1 MSFNI
6 KRYFQV
12 LGISLAVVAAV
23 ALVCL
28 GINFDSTDNLTD
40 GTNTAT
46 VDTETGKINVLLMCT
61 DMDGLRTDAIML
73 AQYNI
78 DTNTVNMLSIPRDTR
93 MFVGNRYQKINA
105 AHAYMTDGKI
115 GGAEATVEA
124 VTRITGIP
132 VNYYIDFSLDGVAHV
147 INELGPI
154 EFTIPDICGDG
165 EGMVYDDPV
174 QSLHI
179 NLPPGTYG
187 LNGSQA
193 VWVMRFR
200 HGNWD
205 SDLNDGKGGWKG
217 GYFDGDG
224 SRMKLQQEF
233 IKAVVDQ
240 KVNAGLVLKIPA
252 IFKAIS
258 EEVKTNLTVKDVVKY
273 SKYAADFSSDK
284 ITSYELPGHFDTY
297 ILDGAT
303 QDVWEVDL
311 SATRELV
318 QTVFGYP
325 ADNLTIENPNLTDI
339 YGDDFDS
346 DDDGYIDSY
355 SPSGGEG
362 SSDGAYYDNDSRNSG
377 GSYSYSNNYSSG
389 NSSSYDDDT
398 SYDNNSSYEDSSD
411 YESSYEDTSY
421 DEDESDADYYDESD
435 DYDSD
440 DETYDE
446 TDSEEL

>member
-1 MSFNI
+1 MKFNI

-12 LGISLAVVAAV
+12 LGISLAVVAA
-23 ALVCL
+23 AAFICL
-28 GINFDSTDNLTD
+28 GMNFDTGESLADD
-40 GTNTAT
+40 TNTAT
-46 VDTETGKINVLLMCT
+46 VDTGTGKINVLLMCT

-73 AQYNI
+73 AQYN
-78 DTNTVNMLSIPRDTR
+78 TETGTVNMLSIPRDTR

-105 AHAYMTDGKI
+105 AHAYMTNGKI

-132 VNYYIDFSLDGVAHV
+132 INYYIDFSLDGVAHV

-165 EGMVYDDPV
+165 QGMVYDDPV

-179 NLPPGTYG
+179 DLPPGTYG

-205 SDLNDGKGGWKG
+205 SDLNDGRGGYIG

-284 ITSYELPGHFDTY
+284 ITSYELPGHFDKY
-297 ILDGAT
+297 VLDGAT

-311 SATRELV
+311 EATRELV

-325 ADNLTIENPNLTDI
+325 ADNLTIENPNLTDM

-346 DDDGYIDSY
+346 DDDGYIDYDES
-355 SPSGGEG
+355 SG
-362 SSDGAYYDNDSRNSG
+362 SSSG
-377 GSYSYSNNYSSG
+377 SSGYSYSSADSTDTDYSGNDSG
-389 NSSSYDDDT
+389 NSSYSEQASYETNRDNESNDSDYDYDIYSGSGSLDGYDSESDYDDT
-398 SYDNNSSYEDSSD
+398 D
-411 YESSYEDTSY
+411 YS
-421 DEDESDADYYDESD
+421 DEDYDESGYD
-435 DYDSD
+435 DSD
-440 DETYDE
+440 Y
-446 TDSEEL
+446 

>member
-1 MSFNI
+1 MNFNI

-12 LGISLAVVAAV
+12 LGIALAIVAA
-23 ALVCL
+23 AAFVCL
-28 GINFDSTDNLTD
+28 GMNFETDDILVDN
-40 GTNTAT
+40 TNTES
-46 VDTETGKINVLLMCT
+46 VDSDTGKINVLLMCT

-78 DTNTVNMLSIPRDTR
+78 DTGTVNMLSIPRDTR

-115 GGAEATVEA
+115 GGAEATVAA
-124 VTRITGIP
+124 VTQITGIP
-132 VNYYIDFSLDGVAHV
+132 INYYIDFSLDGVAHV

-165 EGMVYDDPV
+165 QGMVYDDPV

-179 NLPPGTYG
+179 NLPPGTQE

-205 SDLNDGKGGWKG
+205 PDLNDGRG
-217 GYFDGDG
+217 GYRGYIDGDG
-224 SRMKLQQEF
+224 GRMQLQQEF

-297 ILDGAT
+297 VLDGAT

-311 SATRELV
+311 EATRELV

-325 ADNLTIENPNLTDI
+325 ADNLSIENPKLTDM

-346 DDDGYIDSY
+346 DDDGYIDSDKV
-355 SPSGGEG
+355 SSG
-362 SSDGAYYDNDSRNSG
+362 SSSDSG
-377 GSYSYSNNYSSG
+377 ESY
-389 NSSSYDDDT
+389 T
-398 SYDNNSSYEDSSD
+398 DS
-411 YESSYEDTSY
+411 ESSYSDSDYSDDDYSEDDYSY
-421 DEDESDADYYDESD
+421 DSSESDYSDETDYF

-440 DETYDE
+440 TDYY
-446 TDSEEL
+446 DSEY

>member
-12 LGISLAVVAAV
+12 LGISLAVIAAA
-23 ALVCL
+23 ALICL
-28 GINFDSTDNLTD
+28 GMNFDKPSDPTDD
-40 GTNTAT
+40 TNTLS

-73 AQYNI
+73 AQYNM
-78 DTNTVNMLSIPRDTR
+78 DSGTVNMLSVPRDTR
-93 MFVGNRYQKINA
+93 MYVGNRYQKINA

-132 VNYYIDFSLDGVAHV
+132 INYYIDFTLDGVAHV

-165 EGMVYDDPV
+165 QGMVYDDPV

-179 NLPPGTYG
+179 NLPPGTQE

-205 SDLNDGKGGWKG
+205 YDLNDGRG
-217 GYFDGDG
+217 GYRGYIDGDG
-224 SRMKLQQEF
+224 GRMELQQKF

-258 EEVKTNLTVKDVVKY
+258 EEIKTNLTVKDIVKY

-297 ILDGAT
+297 VLDGAT

-311 SATRELV
+311 EATRELV

-325 ADNLTIENPNLTDI
+325 ADSITIENPKLTDI

-355 SPSGGEG
+355 SYDGRSGDSDESDESD
-362 SSDGAYYDNDSRNSG
+362 SSDDSSYTEGYANSDASYENYGIETEPYDTPDDPELYDDESDYSDE
-377 GSYSYSNNYSSG
+377 SEYDEYSYT
-389 NSSSYDDDT
+389 DDT
-398 SYDNNSSYEDSSD
+398 DYSEDSSE
-411 YESSYEDTSY
+411 Y
-421 DEDESDADYYDESD
+421 
-435 DYDSD
+435 
-440 DETYDE
+440 
-446 TDSEEL
+446 